1 MRALRPFPTP
11 AGRRQPRAR
20 SAPSHTAAASSKL
33 APAGLRASGPPCR
46 MHTNSACAPKC
57 HALTPKTSSPTVNWV
72 TAAPVA
78 STVPASSVPRILH
91 FGRRRPL
98 TRRLMNGSPARI
110 PQSVRLT
117 VVARTLT
124 RTSSG
129 LGTGLATS
137 SSRRTSGG
145 PYLSQTTA
153 LISLSPPD
161 NPCSSSVPQLLRRT
175 GYGLFREQRQGLSAL
190 L

>member
-1 MRALRPFPTP
+1 
-11 AGRRQPRAR
+11 
-20 SAPSHTAAASSKL
+20 
-33 APAGLRASGPPCR
+33 

-57 HALTPKTSSPTVNWV
+57 HALTPKTSSPTANWV

-78 STVPASSVPRILH
+78 STVPASSVARILH

-98 TRRLMNGSPARI
+98 ISRLTTGSPARI

-117 VVARTLT
+117 VVAWTLT

-129 LGTGLATS
+129 LGVGLATS

-153 LISLSPPD
+153 LIS
-161 NPCSSSVPQLLRRT
+161 
-175 GYGLFREQRQGLSAL
+175 
-190 L
+190 